1 MYCLL
6 EISWERIAT
15 QKVAGEP
22 LTHIIWCVGIIL
34 MALLLKRYIA
44 SLLTKVLYRITQRF
58 SDKKHGD
65 ILKRLLQK
73 PLEYLCTT
81 ILFYIAVNQ
90 LTVLLDTTLL
100 HRFNENGKLRYAIHF
115 VDAID
120 KLFLFFII
128 TFSTLTLSRIEDYI
142 FHTLIEKANQEDNK
156 NKEQLLPLVKDV
168 VKILTWTLGLFWVL
182 GSVFNVNIPALVT
195 GLGIGGVA
203 IALAAKES
211 VENLFAAF
219 TILTDKPFHVGDSI
233 RLDSLEGKVER
244 VGFRSTRLRSAEGS
258 LVIIPNKSLIGN
270 NLENLSELE
279 ARRLKISMHLKNG
292 ISYET
297 LKSYVDTLETRLKK
311 QSYLLNRTEIILE
324 TFHEKSIVL
333 NIFYYLPNP
342 LPEHLQLSTV
352 KHEMNMIAFE
362 VLQPILPEQATDG
375 KGNN

>member
-1 MYCLL
+1 
-6 EISWERIAT
+6 
-15 QKVAGEP
+15 
-22 LTHIIWCVGIIL
+22 
-34 MALLLKRYIA
+34 
-44 SLLTKVLYRITQRF
+44 
-58 SDKKHGD
+58 
-65 ILKRLLQK
+65 
-73 PLEYLCTT
+73 
-81 ILFYIAVNQ
+81 
-90 LTVLLDTTLL
+90 
-100 HRFNENGKLRYAIHF
+100 
-115 VDAID
+115 
-120 KLFLFFII
+120 
-128 TFSTLTLSRIEDYI
+128 
-142 FHTLIEKANQEDNK
+142 
-156 NKEQLLPLVKDV
+156 
-168 VKILTWTLGLFWVL
+168 
-182 GSVFNVNIPALVT
+182 LVT

-258 LVIIPNKSLIGN
+258 LVIIPKKSLIGN

-297 LKSYVDTLETRLKK
+297 LKSYVDTLDTRLKK
-311 QSYLLNRTEIILE
+311 QSYLLNRTEILLK